1 MCKLRRMLAR
11 IRRLAPWSKAKEQ
24 HGAEMVETAIVLPLL
39 LMLLF
44 GILGFA
50 RAYNVYQTM
59 TRAARE
65 GARFAVAPPCAM
77 CGGSNPNPTDAEIL
91 TVVNAALTA
100 SSLDPTQVTPN
111 PTPVTACSG
120 SAPTCSTPICIRRNV
135 LLNNVTSNLPE
146 CGVAISFNYPF
157 QFYVPFTTLN
167 FTTIT
172 LSTQVQM
179 RQE

>member
-11 IRRLAPWSKAKEQ
+11 IRRLAPWSRAKEQ
-24 HGAEMVETAIVLPLL
+24 HGAEMVEAAIVLPILL
-39 LMLLF
+39 VLLF

-50 RAYNVYQTM
+50 RAYNTYQTM

-65 GARFAVAPPCAM
+65 GARFAVAPTCAM
-77 CGGSNPNPTDAEIL
+77 CGNTPPADSEIL

-100 SSLDPTQVTPN
+100 SSLDPTQVTQNATLVVPCIGATV
-111 PTPVTACSG
+111 PI
-120 SAPTCSTPICIRRNV
+120 CSTPICIRRNV
-135 LLNNVTSNLPE
+135 LLNNVTSNPPE

-167 FTTIT
+167 FTTIS

>member
-1 MCKLRRMLAR
+1 MFEA
-11 IRRLAPWSKAKEQ
+11 
-24 HGAEMVETAIVLPLL
+24 AIVLPLL

-44 GILGFA
+44 GIIWFA

-65 GARFAVAPPCAM
+65 GARFAVAPSCAM
-77 CGGSNPNPTDAEIL
+77 CGNAPPADSEIL
-91 TVVNAALTA
+91 TVVNGALTA
-100 SSLDPTQVTPN
+100 SALDPSQVTPN
-111 PTPVTACSG
+111 ATPVTACSG
-120 SAPTCSTPICIRRNV
+120 ITAPSCSTAICIRRNV
-135 LLNNVTSNLPE
+135 LLNNTTSKPPE

-157 QFYVPFTTLN
+157 QFYVPFTSLN
-167 FTTIT
+167 LTTIT

>member
-1 MCKLRRMLAR
+1 MFEA
-11 IRRLAPWSKAKEQ
+11 
-24 HGAEMVETAIVLPLL
+24 AIVVPLL

-44 GILGFA
+44 GIIWFA

-65 GARFAVAPPCAM
+65 GARFAVAPSCAM
-77 CGGSNPNPTDAEIL
+77 CGNTPPADSEIL
-91 TVVNAALTA
+91 TVVNGALAASA
-100 SSLDPTQVTPN
+100 LDPAQVTPN
-111 PTPVTACSG
+111 ATPVTACSG

-135 LLNNVTSNLPE
+135 LLDNTTSNPPV

-167 FTTIT
+167 LTTIT